1 MIKGPYSYFT
11 DDTWLLVEEAERLN
25 LITVKM
31 FLKSGNDNNNEK
43 SDELVEIMSKYYCIS
58 LKNFDSHLK

>member
-1 MIKGPYSYFT
+1 MIIGPYSYFT